1 MQSIGS
7 DIGGASFCTYNQSQ
21 IDNNG
26 KHYNLNDTMPAPTSG
41 SIVRQ
46 QSLEKQQNL
55 VSNQGLNDTQD
66 SSKKLNKINMEA
78 YQAYYNTNESSLAAG
93 NGIAPK
99 TIEAD
104 EEARAGAGAAATATP
119 ADQQNMKII
128 NNIMHINHSGANINI
143 MCGGPVDEEKT
154 GQGQQNNFIFNHTA
168 PINLN
173 FYEEV

>member
-21 IDNNG
+21 IDANG
-26 KHYNLNDTMPAPTSG
+26 KQYNLNDTMPANNNG

-46 QSLEKQQNL
+46 GSQEKNNL
-55 VSNQGLNDTQD
+55 ASNQGLNDTQD
-66 SSKKLNKINMEA
+66 SSKKLKNINMEA

-93 NGIAPK
+93 NGIGPK
-99 TIEAD
+99 TIEGED
-104 EEARAGAGAAATATP
+104 EP
-119 ADQQNMKII
+119 KDQQNMKII

-143 MCGGPVDEEKT
+143 MCGGPVDEEKS
-154 GQGQQNNFIFNHTA
+154 GQQNNFIFNHTA

-173 FYEEV
+173 FYEEVKKKGGND